1 MGELNENKNP
11 DLLNKKSEKA
21 SVLQVAE
28 AIFFSFIGIRKKT
41 DLENDAAKI
50 KPIQIII
57 GGLVGGVI
65 FIFSVLTV
73 VKLVTG

>member
-1 MGELNENKNP
+1 MDKLNENKKS
-11 DLLNKKSEKA
+11 DLLNQESEKA

-28 AIFFSFIGIRKKT
+28 AVFFSFIGVRKKT
-41 DLENDAAKI
+41 DLENDATKI
-50 KPIQIII
+50 KPIQVII
-57 GGLVGGVI
+57 GGLIGGVI

>member
-1 MGELNENKNP
+1 MDKLNENKKS
-11 DLLNKKSEKA
+11 DLLNQESEKA

-28 AIFFSFIGIRKKT
+28 AVFFSFIGVRKKT

-50 KPIQIII
+50 KPIQVII
-57 GGLVGGVI
+57 GGLIGGVI

>member
-1 MGELNENKNP
+1 MDKLNENKKS
-11 DLLNKKSEKA
+11 DLLNQKSEEA

-28 AIFFSFIGIRKKT
+28 AVFFSFIGVRKKT

-50 KPIQIII
+50 KPIQVII
-57 GGLVGGVI
+57 GGLIGGVI

>member
-1 MGELNENKNP
+1 MG
-11 DLLNKKSEKA
+11 
-21 SVLQVAE
+21 V
-28 AIFFSFIGIRKKT
+28 RKKT

-50 KPIQIII
+50 KPIQVII
-57 GGLVGGVI
+57 GGLIGGVI

>member
-1 MGELNENKNP
+1 MDKLNENKKS
-11 DLLNKKSEKA
+11 DLLNQKSEEA

-28 AIFFSFIGIRKKT
+28 AVFFSFIGVRKKT
-41 DLENDAAKI
+41 DLENDATKI
-50 KPIQIII
+50 KPIQVII
-57 GGLVGGVI
+57 GGLIGGVI